1 MTDRLDQATKRLRRL
16 AEGTD
21 EGTSG
26 LSISSMIEAVVGPG
40 YDDDL
45 ESLVTM
51 ALRAN
56 ESGMSLD
63 EIAKGILSLE
73 DWRFSHS

>member
-1 MTDRLDQATKRLRRL
+1 MTDRLEQATKRLRKL
-16 AEGTD
+16 AEGSE

-26 LSISSMIEAVVGPG
+26 LPISSMIEAVVGPG
-40 YDDDL
+40 YDNDL
-45 ESLVTM
+45 ERLVTM
-51 ALRAN
+51 ALSTN

>member
-1 MTDRLDQATKRLRRL
+1 MTDKLEQATKRLRRL
-16 AEGTD
+16 AEGSE

-40 YDDDL
+40 YDDEL
-45 ESLVTM
+45 EGLVSM
-51 ALRAN
+51 ALRAS

-73 DWRFSHS
+73 DWRYSHS

>member
-56 ESGMSLD
+56 GSGMGRD
-63 EIAKGILSLE
+63 EIAKGRLSLE
-73 DWRFSHS
+73 GWRCSHC